1 MILLKSKQDTGL
13 MIEVLY
19 MIFEQKYVLGSDPV
33 FKCILLFTIILKLSY
48 ILLCIIENNNCSG
61 KTSYTLHTAR
71 QQMESSC

>member
-33 FKCILLFTIILKLSY
+33 FKCTLLLTIILKLIY
-48 ILLCIIENNNCSG
+48 ILLCIIENNNCSD
-61 KTSYTLHTAR
+61 KTTYNLHTAR
-71 QQMESSC
+71 QQMVSIC